1 MTTLLTSLQSGLCT
15 SAISTDEHL
24 VPYSDD
30 LSRGCGAKETWKF
43 LPPSNDTSPQS
54 RLEHSSGQMSRFSLN
69 HFAFLPLININ
80 KQTKGCFFYL
90 HAMFSTTCVWRLH
103 TCECVW
109 VRLRWRDLGRRAPR
123 EHMVEWL
130 LLVLL
135 CFTCSS
141 TSMCDFPLREKNTS
155 DYNWTH
161 WKFKLRRYEMLIFDF
176 FNFYLLYLSFKN
188 GERAPRTQ
196 AGHREGSPQ

>member
-43 LPPSNDTSPQS
+43 LPPSNDTSLQS

-80 KQTKGCFFYL
+80 KQTNKQKDVSSIYMPCSQLLVCDDYIHVSVCEWDWDEEIWGEGPQENTWLSDFYL
-90 HAMFSTTCVWRLH
+90 FCFVSHVLVQACVIFRLGKRIHQITTELIESLSYGAMKC
-103 TCECVW
+103 
-109 VRLRWRDLGRRAPR
+109 
-123 EHMVEWL
+123 
-130 LLVLL
+130 
-135 CFTCSS
+135 
-141 TSMCDFPLREKNTS
+141 
-155 DYNWTH
+155 
-161 WKFKLRRYEMLIFDF
+161 
-176 FNFYLLYLSFKN
+176 
-188 GERAPRTQ
+188 
-196 AGHREGSPQ
+196 